1 MISRF
6 LFILSFAGILS
17 QNINKIAILINFK
30 INQEYIAENLCVN
43 KDEPKSC
50 CEGKCQ
56 LEKELIKEE
65 KKEKTP
71 NAQNGKEKQETFPCV
86 LTVKKILFYNF
97 KPTKHSTIYIANYSL
112 AISNSIFHP
121 PPVCY

>member
-43 KDEPKSC
+43 KDEPESC

-71 NAQNGKEKQETFPCV
+71 SAPNLKEKHEAFPCV
-86 LTVKKILFYNF
+86 LAVKKILFYNN
-97 KPTKHSTIYIANYSL
+97 KPSKHFTFYITNYSL

-121 PPVCY
+121 PPIC